1 MNPSLSLSPRFDLFV
16 FKFSKDWFPKPI
28 LDRYSKMISE
38 NQSVI
43 LDPVDYLNESISGIS
58 FPGLSDLN
66 IVQSQTSTNSGK
78 GTGAGLGHL
87 KREPV
92 HENAYFS
99 PDNILSKIE
108 NQFTVTFRRNSGL
121 YNYFMMYETIMWK
134 YDKRTVKD
142 KGNDDLFQIFI
153 LDDTGSVTA
162 KIELM
167 QPVPQGIEGMDFG
180 YDKVDRQN
188 DTFTVTFNFNNI
200 EYTFLPGRGD
210 INPK

>member
-1 MNPSLSLSPRFDLFV
+1 MNPAISLSPRFDTFV
-16 FKFSKDWFPKPI
+16 FKFPKGWFPKPI

-43 LDPVDYLNESISGIS
+43 LDPVDYVNESISGIT
-58 FPGLSDLN
+58 FPGMSDLSV
-66 IVQSQTSTNSGK
+66 VQMQTSTNEGK
-78 GTGAGLGHL
+78 GTGKGLGHL
-87 KREPV
+87 KREPI

-108 NQFTVTFRRNSGL
+108 KEFTVTFRRNSGL
-121 YNYFMMYETIMWK
+121 YNYFLMYETIMWK
-134 YDKRTVKD
+134 YDKRTVKE
-142 KGNDDLFQIFI
+142 KGEDDLFQIYI
-153 LDDTGSVTA
+153 LDDSGVVTA
-162 KIELM
+162 KLEVK
-167 QPVPQGIEGMDFG
+167 QPVPQGIDGLEFG

-188 DTFTVTFNFNNI
+188 ENFNVTFSFNNI